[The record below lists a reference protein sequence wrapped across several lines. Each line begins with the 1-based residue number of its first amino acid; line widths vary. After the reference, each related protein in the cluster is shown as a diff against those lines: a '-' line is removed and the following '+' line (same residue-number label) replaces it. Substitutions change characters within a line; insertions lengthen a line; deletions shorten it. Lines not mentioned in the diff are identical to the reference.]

1 MMSPLPDG
9 SRCILAG
16 SELSFAYG
24 RHLHDA
30 TTSDVARGYLVH
42 KMVLKMRNVRLDQ
55 SGMRGTSP
63 FRLEREG
70 GRGVGRSCAETQRV
84 VDVNFSSCLS

>member
-1 MMSPLPDG
+1 MMSLLPDG

-42 KMVLKMRNVRLDQ
+42 KMVLKKRNVRLDQ
-55 SGMRGTSP
+55 FGMRGTSP
-63 FRLEREG
+63 FRLEREREKG
-70 GRGVGRSCAETQRV
+70 GGRSCAETQRV